1 MSGGWAGQLRVS
13 FLLLRLRMIELRSV
27 SASNDA
33 NPVTGARLRAA
44 HALLRWS
51 AEELA
56 TRTKLGV
63 ATIRRAEAHDA
74 ARRLCGAAFRRQ
86 SCSPREKHVKPA
98 GGEAQLADDDV
109 DVADRG
115 LGEAAAPRRLLLGL
129 AGKCRAASGSG
140 GALRVSFELPRVA
153 SARCCADR
161 SAPVGRGEAPSPLGD
176 RP

>member
-1 MSGGWAGQLRVS
+1 
-13 FLLLRLRMIELRSV
+13 MIELRSV

-51 AEELA
+51 AEELE
-56 TRTKLGV
+56 TRTKLGSRPPG
-63 ATIRRAEAHDA
+63 ALRHTIRRDDFA
-74 ARRLCGAAFRRQ
+74 ARLSA
-86 SCSPREKHVKPA
+86 VKLLATPETC
-98 GGEAQLADDDV
+98 EAWPDASSQLAYVDV

-161 SAPVGRGEAPSPLGD
+161 SAPLVR
-176 RP
+176 RPW

>member
-1 MSGGWAGQLRVS
+1 MSGGCAGQLRVS
-13 FLLLRLRMIELRSV
+13 FLLLWLRMIELRSV
-27 SASNDA
+27 TASNDA

-44 HALLRWS
+44 HASCGGARRNWRR
-51 AEELA
+51 E
-56 TRTKLGV
+56 LGV
-63 ATIRRAEAHDA
+63 ATIRRAEAHDE
-74 ARRLCGAAFRRQ
+74 ARRLCGAAFRRR
-86 SCSPREKHVKPA
+86 SCSPRQKHVKPA
-98 GGEAQLADDDV
+98 GGEAQLAYDDV

>member
-56 TRTKLGV
+56 TRTKLGL
-63 ATIRRAEAHDA
+63 ATI
-74 ARRLCGAAFRRQ
+74 
-86 SCSPREKHVKPA
+86 
-98 GGEAQLADDDV
+98 
-109 DVADRG
+109 
-115 LGEAAAPRRLLLGL
+115 
-129 AGKCRAASGSG
+129 
-140 GALRVSFELPRVA
+140 GALRHTMRRDDFAARL
-153 SARCCADR
+153 SAGKAARHAR
-161 SAPVGRGEAPSPLGD
+161 NM
-176 RP
+176 